1 MYSDICIVY
10 IHRDICP
17 ILKDASAM
25 KTVTDVISDHIR
37 KNLGK
42 IDAIVGK
49 QI

>member
-1 MYSDICIVY
+1 
-10 IHRDICP
+10 
-17 ILKDASAM
+17 M

-49 QI
+49 QIWMSC